1 MRCRHPLQ
9 QRLKR
14 QNPASR
20 HTTRSQPVARRPKFT
35 IMHCAIFG
43 RSRSFQLQK
52 YCPSTGQAVNRNVN
66 LSSRHSRSQCCFQ
79 MAAIYSHFGVRFSG
93 IVPMT
98 NARIHRDFTPSGKL
112 QHLSQWAH
120 SCLAVPQRPA
130 MLTRYETG
138 LSPRSR
144 TFRTNFCNNTGFP
157 NYRDHRVPFVVW
169 QPAFQQ
175 VAADSTTEPD
185 PAVMFLC
192 CARSQRDNC
201 GMSEKLHAVAQQ
213 NIRPFVQVAAWIKRR
228 TYRSRDNSAFRC
240 GCAKDSFLLAT
251 LSQRATSRC
260 VKTIT
265 TTAKI
270 PRRRPAI
277 ATGPI
282 PPKAERNTAS
292 CRLRNAMPKAPNKT
306 G

>member
-138 LSPRSR
+138 LLPRSR
-144 TFRTNFCNNTGFP
+144 TFRTNFCNDTGFP

-169 QPAFQQ
+169 QPAFRQAGRYPHRRSRHLRRRRGMLRQ
-175 VAADSTTEPD
+175 WRARCRR
-185 PAVMFLC
+185 LR
-192 CARSQRDNC
+192 RSQ
-201 GMSEKLHAVAQQ
+201 GYVVS
-213 NIRPFVQVAAWIKRR
+213 
-228 TYRSRDNSAFRC
+228 
-240 GCAKDSFLLAT
+240 
-251 LSQRATSRC
+251 
-260 VKTIT
+260 
-265 TTAKI
+265 
-270 PRRRPAI
+270 
-277 ATGPI
+277 
-282 PPKAERNTAS
+282 
-292 CRLRNAMPKAPNKT
+292 
-306 G
+306 

>member
-1 MRCRHPLQ
+1 MRCGHPLQ

-169 QPAFQQ
+169 QPAFRQ
-175 VAADSTTEPD
+175 VAADSTIEPN
-185 PAVMFLC
+185 PAIVHSC
-192 CARSQRDNC
+192 C
-201 GMSEKLHAVAQQ
+201 V
-213 NIRPFVQVAAWIKRR
+213 
-228 TYRSRDNSAFRC
+228 RSRRGKCCCDTEFYAASRQELR
-240 GCAKDSFLLAT
+240 SFKLLSVPLGT
-251 LSQRATSRC
+251 LSMLSAYR
-260 VKTIT
+260 V
-265 TTAKI
+265 
-270 PRRRPAI
+270 P
-277 ATGPI
+277 
-282 PPKAERNTAS
+282 
-292 CRLRNAMPKAPNKT
+292 L
-306 G
+306 

>member
-169 QPAFQQ
+169 QPAFRQ
-175 VAADSTTEPD
+175 VAADSTTEPTPD
-185 PAVMFLC
+185 LLILC
-192 CARSQRDNC
+192 CVRSQRGNC
-201 GMSEKLHAVAQQ
+201 CGRVNFYTAARRENRSFIRITAKLRSSKAYEANQSPRAAATCRTGFPSGSSQ
-213 NIRPFVQVAAWIKRR
+213 RNSQFQSTKMGLGASAMAFIRPAATWGS
-228 TYRSRDNSAFRC
+228 TAH
-240 GCAKDSFLLAT
+240 CARML
-251 LSQRATSRC
+251 
-260 VKTIT
+260 V
-265 TTAKI
+265 
-270 PRRRPAI
+270 P
-277 ATGPI
+277 
-282 PPKAERNTAS
+282 
-292 CRLRNAMPKAPNKT
+292 
-306 G
+306 